1 MNYNKENNE
10 FSYNN
15 LLEWTSIVVEWCCEI
30 FLHLCVQLESEIA
43 TLKSVLDAKVRQAN
57 DLKQRLG
64 MTHIAELKR
73 DFEHGVQTL
82 RSSESL
88 VYSHFLQQANGNQTL
103 WWTIPYLCDILQHH
117 EPTWSLHSSSSH
129 ELSVRRHYLTFGSRA
144 FSVLLESLEFITCQY
159 SWN

>member
-1 MNYNKENNE
+1 
-10 FSYNN
+10 
-15 LLEWTSIVVEWCCEI
+15 
-30 FLHLCVQLESEIA
+30 LESEIA

-103 WWTIPYLCDILQHH
+103 W
-117 EPTWSLHSSSSH
+117 
-129 ELSVRRHYLTFGSRA
+129 
-144 FSVLLESLEFITCQY
+144 
-159 SWN
+159 